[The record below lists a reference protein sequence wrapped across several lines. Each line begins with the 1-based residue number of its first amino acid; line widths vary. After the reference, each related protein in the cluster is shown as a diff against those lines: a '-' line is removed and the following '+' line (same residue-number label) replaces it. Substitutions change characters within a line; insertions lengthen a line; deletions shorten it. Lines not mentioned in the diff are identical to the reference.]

1 MPPPS
6 NLHCPSCGA
15 EITDVKSPYCPK
27 CLQIVNRDIVE
38 KKVVEKKDMNVS
50 GLLMKFEGL
59 SGQIELYKDK
69 IIIKREGFIPKI
81 GHGFTK
87 GDKTI
92 YLNHI
97 TGIQLRLAGF
107 FIPGYFQFTLPG
119 GIESTKGF
127 MDARLDE
134 NSVTFDRPEQN
145 DSAKQLKQKIEEL
158 IQKSRQSTNQIVQ
171 VSSADELR
179 KFKQLLDEGII
190 TKDEFDRKK
199 KELLGL

>member
-1 MPPPS
+1 
-6 NLHCPSCGA
+6 
-15 EITDVKSPYCPK
+15 
-27 CLQIVNRDIVE
+27 
-38 KKVVEKKDMNVS
+38 
-50 GLLMKFEGL
+50 MKFEGL

-97 TGIQLRLAGF
+97 TGIQLKLADEIFG
-107 FIPGYFQFTLPG
+107 GYIQFTLPG
-119 GIESTKGF
+119 GIESKKGLAAA
-127 MDARLDE
+127 ARDE
-134 NSVTFDRPEQN
+134 NSVTFINTKQN
-145 DSAKQLKQKIEEL
+145 DSAKKLKEKIEEL
-158 IQKSRQSTNQIVQ
+158 VQKARQSTNQIVQ

-179 KFKQLLDEGII
+179 KFKQLIDEGVI

-199 KELLGL
+199 KELLRL